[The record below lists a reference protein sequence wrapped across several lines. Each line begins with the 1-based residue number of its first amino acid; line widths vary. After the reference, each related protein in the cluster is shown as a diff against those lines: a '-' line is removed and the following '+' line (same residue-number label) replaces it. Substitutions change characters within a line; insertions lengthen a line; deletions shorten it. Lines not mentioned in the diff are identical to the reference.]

1 MALAIYSALF
11 RLLLPVFAARL
22 LLRSRKAPTYR
33 QRMLERL
40 GISEPVAGEPLWIHA
55 VSVGEVIAIAPLV
68 ERLLVAHPEIPILL
82 TTMTPTGAQQVT
94 QRFGGQVAHR
104 YIPWDTPGSVGRF
117 LKRHQPRAGIIVETE
132 LWPNLLQHSKL
143 QSIPL
148 LLVNARLSKKSLRGY
163 QRFSALTQ
171 VALGSLTHICA
182 QHQADADRFVALGM
196 PSESVSV
203 EGSIK
208 FDLSIPQEQLQIGA
222 TWRSAL
228 GVDRPVMIAAS
239 THQGEDEIALQAW
252 NVARVKKPDLLLLLV
267 PRHPERFDSV
277 VNLAKQFSSKVERR
291 SDNISPS
298 NGTEIW
304 VGDSL
309 GEMLAFYATADIA
322 FVGGS
327 FSGTGGHNPLEPAAL
342 GKPIIMGPSRYNF
355 AAISAELE
363 AAGALFEVK
372 DAHGLA
378 AQALELLDGPQV
390 AAEAGLRVV
399 QQNRGALER
408 LFNRVEQH
416 LLG

>member
-1 MALAIYSALF
+1 M
-11 RLLLPVFAARL
+11 
-22 LLRSRKAPTYR
+22 
-33 QRMLERL
+33 
-40 GISEPVAGEPLWIHA
+40 
-55 VSVGEVIAIAPLV
+55 
-68 ERLLVAHPEIPILL
+68 
-82 TTMTPTGAQQVT
+82 
-94 QRFGGQVAHR
+94 
-104 YIPWDTPGSVGRF
+104 
-117 LKRHQPRAGIIVETE
+117 
-132 LWPNLLQHSKL
+132 
-143 QSIPL
+143 
-148 LLVNARLSKKSLRGY
+148 
-163 QRFSALTQ
+163 
-171 VALGSLTHICA
+171 ALGSLTHICA

-222 TWRSAL
+222 NWRSAL
-228 GVDRPVMIAAS
+228 GADRSVMIAAS

-252 NVARVKKPDLLLLLV
+252 KVARVKKPDLLLLLV

-372 DAHGLA
+372 DADGLA
-378 AQALELLDGPQV
+378 ARALELLDGPQV

-408 LFNRVEQH
+408 LFKRVEQH
-416 LLG
+416 LLGQC